1 VHIFKGL
8 LKNILRFDDI
18 CFCVPRKSSLMV
30 QIWTISWFHNDAD
43 VMPKHTIPKKIKLLI
58 FRTTEGFKI
67 FVLVLGQWFKRQMD

>member
-1 VHIFKGL
+1 
-8 LKNILRFDDI
+8 
-18 CFCVPRKSSLMV
+18 MV